1 MGRKDM
7 GRKER
12 IEVALQA
19 LEPTELIVLDE
30 SEQHRGHGG
39 WQEGGET
46 HYRVRIR
53 AAALTGLSR
62 VESHRR
68 INTLLAEEFGTG
80 LHALAIEVRSAA

>member
-1 MGRKDM
+1 M

-46 HYRVRIR
+46 HYRIRIR
-53 AAALTGLSR
+53 ATALTGLSR

-68 INTLLAEEFGTG
+68 INALLADEFRTG
-80 LHALAIEVRSAA
+80 LHALAIEVRSGA